1 MISLMREYA
10 RSLKVVLLIVIVV
23 FILTSGVIVYFGTDP
38 LGGGA
43 SPNTVAVVN
52 GEEIPLERFRRAQG
66 NLVAAYERMS
76 RQRVTPEMAER
87 LGLSQQVVNELVTEA
102 VVIQGAAKEDRKS
115 TRLNSSH

>member
-38 LGGGA
+38 LGGA
-43 SPNTVAVVN
+43 SPNVVAVVN

-102 VVIQGAAKEDRKS
+102 VVI
-115 TRLNSSH
+115 